1 MQAQDKTSAPKSQ
14 LPFGYDNG
22 TYLVRRG
29 RVWQYRRRVPARLAS
44 RLGKAEVRISTQARD
59 RTEALRAAA
68 VINTAL
74 EAEWHKL
81 LADTSASPDTA
92 TRTFTQILSEAQ
104 SLGLSYLPAAE
115 IAASRLEDILS
126 RIEQI
131 SLPQATVVD
140 VQPAAPAA
148 STVNAVL
155 GGAGKPQLKLSNLV
169 EAYQKLAADQAIGKS
184 EKQLKQ
190 WKARHE
196 RSVETL
202 IKRIGD
208 KPLADI
214 TRDEALDFRDW
225 WIGRIK
231 TESYNKDS
239 ANKNFGCLSAMMHTV
254 NDAFRLNLALP
265 FKGLRIAG
273 DKHTRR
279 QPYEADYVRQHFL
292 ASPQIGNLNLEA
304 SAVVRM
310 VALERHRIRLSDPVP
325 HVQIRPDARQ
335 LKTGASERDMPLV
348 GLALEIMRQYADG
361 FPRYRASPDAF
372 SAIANKCLTTAELRP
387 TNHHT
392 VYSLRHTFKDRMIA
406 IGVPDRIQ
414 DELMGHTLK
423 GMPLRQRRDAHAP
436 VRLGGE
442 DLGLAPTMVPARP
455 TRAQA
460 ARKSAD
466 RLRRPAQRR
475 FRP

>member
-1 MQAQDKTSAPKSQ
+1 MQAQDETARPKSQ

-29 RVWQYRRRVPARLAS
+29 RVWQYRRRVPARLAN

-74 EAEWHKL
+74 EAEWQKL
-81 LADTSASPDTA
+81 LADTTSSPETA
-92 TRTFTQILSEAQ
+92 ARTFASTLAEAQ
-104 SLGLSYLPAAE
+104 SLGVSYQPASE
-115 IAASRLEDILS
+115 IAAGRLEEILN
-126 RIEQI
+126 RIERL
-131 SLPQATVVD
+131 SLPLATTAETK
-140 VQPAAPAA
+140 PAAPAA
-148 STVNAVL
+148 STVSAVL
-155 GGAGKPQLKLSNLV
+155 GGAGKPELRLSDLV

-184 EKQLKQ
+184 VKQLKQ

-208 KPLADI
+208 KALSDI
-214 TRDEALDFRDW
+214 TREEALDFRDW
-225 WIGRIK
+225 WIARIK
-231 TESYNKDS
+231 TEGYNKNS
-239 ANKNFGCLSAMMHTV
+239 ANKNFGCLSAMMRTV

-279 QPYEADYVRQHFL
+279 QPYEADFVRQHFL

-304 SAVVRM
+304 SAIVRM
-310 VALERHRIRLSDPVP
+310 VALTGMRASEIVSLEPHRIRLADAVP
-325 HVQIRPDARQ
+325 HLQIRPDARQ

-348 GLALEIMRQYADG
+348 GLALEIMRDYAEG
-361 FPRYRASPDAF
+361 FPRYRTSADAF
-372 SAIANKCLTTAELRP
+372 SAIANKCLTTAGLRP
-387 TNHHT
+387 TNSHT

-406 IGVPDRIQ
+406 VGVPDRIQ

-423 GMPLRQRRDAHAP
+423 GMPYGNGATLKLRA
-436 VRLGGE
+436 E
-442 DLGLAPTMVPARP
+442 WLAKIWA
-455 TRAQA
+455 
-460 ARKSAD
+460 
-466 RLRRPAQRR
+466 
-475 FRP
+475 